1 MLLLIA
7 NIFLAIGDLF
17 RSEASLHAE
26 VIRLRHENLVLRR
39 QAPKRL
45 HLNNSDRW
53 FLVWLH
59 WLWPKHARLSLL
71 VTPATLLRWHRQGFR
86 SYWRWKSRALPG
98 RSKIDRKTIAL
109 IKRIAKENVLW
120 GAPRIHGELLK
131 LDITIAESTVAKYMP
146 RIRSRGGSP
155 SWRTFLS
162 SQIDGIAAIDLFT
175 VPTINYQELY
185 AVVVVGL
192 NRRNLV
198 LLTATN
204 HPTAMWLAQQI
215 NEAFPWNTAP
225 RFLIRDNNAKF
236 GHVFTG
242 RLKAYGIRDRPI
254 APRSPWQNGYAERV
268 IGTIR
273 RECLDHVIVWNETHL
288 RALLSEFADYY
299 NAHRTHLALEK
310 DAPDTRPV
318 HHVGKIVHLPVLG
331 GLHHRYERCAEAQE
345 SNIR

>member
-1 MLLLIA
+1 M
-7 NIFLAIGDLF
+7 
-17 RSEASLHAE
+17 
-26 VIRLRHENLVLRR
+26 
-39 QAPKRL
+39 
-45 HLNNSDRW
+45 
-53 FLVWLH
+53 
-59 WLWPKHARLSLL
+59 
-71 VTPATLLRWHRQGFR
+71 TPATLFRWHRHGLR

-98 RSKIDRKTIAL
+98 RPKIDRKTIAL
-109 IKRIAKENVLW
+109 IKRIAEENGLW
-120 GAPRIHGELLK
+120 GSPRIHGELLK
-131 LDITIAESTVAKYMP
+131 LGITIAESTVAKYMP
-146 RIRSRGGSP
+146 RIRPRGGSP

-175 VPTINYQELY
+175 IPTINYQELY

-215 NEAFPWNTAP
+215 NKAFLWNTAS
-225 RFLIRDNNAKF
+225 RFQIRDNDAKF

-242 RLKAYGIRDRPI
+242 RLKACGIRDRPI
-254 APRSPWQNGYAERV
+254 APRSPWQNGYTERV
-268 IGTIR
+268 IATVR
-273 RECLDHVIVWNETHL
+273 RECLDHVIVWNEPQL

-299 NAHRTHLALEK
+299 NASRTHLALEK

-318 HHVGKIVHLPVLG
+318 HHVGKIVPLPVRG
-331 GLHHRYERCAEAQE
+331 GLHHRYERCIEAQE